1 MYHIGRSY
9 TEAKCWQACGDTGT
23 LACCLGRAVCYL
35 VKLSINMY
43 LRLISSTPGS
53 TALVNDQVLKETY
66 TRRVVVALF
75 VATRYWWQGKFV
87 SGKEVSEKCWIYTK
101 GYSAAVSSKP
111 MTDTFSNVDRPG
123 SEHIQFPFPYSLC
136 TLLWDADLYGQR

>member
-1 MYHIGRSY
+1 MCALCAQHLHESIILYTCTFIYMYHIGRSY
-9 TEAKCWQACGDTGT
+9 TEAKCWQVCGDTGT

-35 VKLSINMY
+35 VKVSINMY

-53 TALVNDQVLKETY
+53 IALVNDQVLKETY

-87 SGKEVSEKCWIYTK
+87 SGKEV
-101 GYSAAVSSKP
+101 GA
-111 MTDTFSNVDRPG
+111 G
-123 SEHIQFPFPYSLC
+123 SMLSG
-136 TLLWDADLYGQR
+136 TLQQTVANQ